1 MIPPTPTE
9 NLFTT
14 PLTLFN
20 PSFSPPLKKLSLIYA
35 SPFLSFCSDKC
46 EIVHVSM
53 FEVIFDRNGVKVD
66 VRNLRVPV
74 LSQRKSAKRGFLK
87 SSSHSGTET
96 RTADPRAFHS
106 ALLMRSHFDKNK
118 PVKKEF

>member
-20 PSFSPPLKKLSLIYA
+20 PSFSPPVKKLSLIYA
-35 SPFLSFCSDKC
+35 SPFLSFCSDKY

-53 FEVIFDRNGVKVD
+53 FEVIFDRNGAKVY
-66 VRNLRVPV
+66 VRNLRV
-74 LSQRKSAKRGFLK
+74 LSRRKSAKRGFLK
-87 SSSHSGTET
+87 SSSHSSTET